1 MKFILRLRQII
12 PSQKVKSGFG
22 IAVCTI
28 LALGLVLYGKSD
40 YFQEKNYSK
49 KNTLNNLIFSGKE
62 DASHKDF
69 EMIILKLANRPSVSM
84 TMDLQGLDISDGLK
98 NVTYLTAEKNEHGC
112 EFPGFG
118 LMLMGKGIYEVNK
131 NFEGIDITPTKRF
144 YFINSK
150 PSTKDT
156 IKEINYYLL
165 QNSGNLCNSF
175 RVNFFT
181 EDFNKLLE
189 PLRSKINE
197 YSISIGQKEY
207 DKLLA
212 GIPDDVAI
220 QNNSEFQFPYV
231 NANLEYGG
239 KKYDI
244 KLKNRGITKFHW
256 AKDKKSYTV
265 NFKDYFKHSDKLL
278 FYIPDKRAYTGEH
291 LVNELA
297 HEMSLSALTSGFS
310 KLSINGKDQG
320 VYYVSEDFDSL
331 FLAKR
336 ELPEANIYNTDPYK
350 NPDKFTTEAI
360 PKGMILSTLKDFE
373 DAYDKDVNYFLSVIK
388 KENSELQ
395 RNWRYY
401 FDPDNLSKLLAL
413 SSISGTAH
421 YDFHNIVFYINP
433 ASGRIYFFPWDFMNY
448 THVGDLQREDLRNF
462 PNDNLNVNQLFSKLL
477 EIPEIRSMRN
487 KAIYEY
493 ADILTDRLVKFEEDE
508 HIGLITNFMAD
519 PTTTYYV
526 GEGNKPN
533 FITYLQTPTILKN
546 NIQYLKDKIESTI
559 VTGNIDK
566 IGRIL
571 LKSDSFNDIK
581 VRRLIVPSYWKGTIS
596 QIAVNNIPLSG
607 KNYTIRQISGGGQEI
622 ILDTDIILSP
632 KLTYKKEFA
641 TPIYL
646 EQGLMEIDLQTSD
659 GTPFSAISVEIE
671 NTATQETQIV
681 PLTRN
686 MGNTPF
692 TPPKSTAAITHTLFA
707 HPLLK
712 EVETG
717 KFTFKP
723 SEVKIST
730 DLIIPKGITL
740 EIQPGSKIKFDKNT
754 SLISYGKIIAKGKN
768 GDPIIFTAVD
778 PDKPWGVVVLVQED
792 AGGIFDHTIFEY
804 GNDTTTENRVYASGM
819 LSGYYSDVTVTNSIF
834 RYSNRNGGDDA
845 VNIKYGKAVIQ
856 GNRFYENEY
865 DGIDLDFVKQG
876 SIVSGNRFEDSGN
889 DGMDISGTTDLIIKN
904 NKIRASGD
912 KGISVGEDS
921 HITIINN
928 SIEDTQMGIAVKD
941 NSTVILN
948 HNNIINNSVGA
959 AAYNKKELFGGGH
972 IKVYNTLFEDNKQ
985 DFGLE
990 SISKRDRRF
999 LDQDYQSSIEV
1010 INSKYRLTGKETKEI
1025 IKEAEKPVSKR
1036 DTLETFLKGQLTTAK
1051 GTYAT
1056 LKDTAA
1062 RMKDYRLSDISNPI
1076 GTTK

>member
-1 MKFILRLRQII
+1 
-12 PSQKVKSGFG
+12 
-22 IAVCTI
+22 
-28 LALGLVLYGKSD
+28 
-40 YFQEKNYSK
+40 
-49 KNTLNNLIFSGKE
+49 
-62 DASHKDF
+62 
-69 EMIILKLANRPSVSM
+69 
-84 TMDLQGLDISDGLK
+84 
-98 NVTYLTAEKNEHGC
+98 
-112 EFPGFG
+112 
-118 LMLMGKGIYEVNK
+118 
-131 NFEGIDITPTKRF
+131 
-144 YFINSK
+144 
-150 PSTKDT
+150 
-156 IKEINYYLL
+156 
-165 QNSGNLCNSF
+165 
-175 RVNFFT
+175 
-181 EDFNKLLE
+181 
-189 PLRSKINE
+189 
-197 YSISIGQKEY
+197 
-207 DKLLA
+207 

-433 ASGRIYFFPWDFMNY
+433 ANGRIYFFPWDFMNY
-448 THVGDLQREDLRNF
+448 THVSNLQREDLIDF
-462 PNDNLNVNQLFSKLL
+462 PNDFLNVNQLFSQLL

-487 KAIYEY
+487 KAIYGY
-493 ADILTDRLVKFEEDE
+493 ADILTDRLVQFEEDE
-508 HIGLITNFMAD
+508 HISLITNFMAD
-519 PTTTYYV
+519 PTTAYYV
-526 GEGNKPN
+526 GDGNKPS
-533 FITYLQTPTILKN
+533 FVSYLQTPFILKS
-546 NIQYLKDKIESTI
+546 NIQYLKGKIESTI

-622 ILDTDIILSP
+622 IFDTDIILSP
-632 KLTYKKEFA
+632 KLTYKEEFA
-641 TPIYL
+641 TPIHLEPGYL
-646 EQGLMEIDLQTSD
+646 QIDLQVKDGEAISTVAVEVENSATSD
-659 GTPFSAISVEIE
+659 TLIIPLSTGTFFEEGALP
-671 NTATQETQIV
+671 QV
-681 PLTRN
+681 PAVSGDYKVN
-686 MGNTPF
+686 D
-692 TPPKSTAAITHTLFA
+692 
-707 HPLLK
+707 PLLK
-712 EVETG
+712 EVDSSTV
-717 KFTFKP
+717 TFIRSDVEITK
-723 SEVKIST
+723 
-730 DLIIPKGITL
+730 DLVIPKGISL
-740 EIQPGSKIKFDKNT
+740 QIDPGTMVTFSEGV
-754 SLISYGKIIAKGKN
+754 SLISYGPVIAQGTKKQ
-768 GDPIIFTAVD
+768 PITFTAID
-778 PDKPWGVVVLVQED
+778 PKKPWGVVAVLQEESY
-792 AGGIFDHTIFEY
+792 GIFDYTIFEY
-804 GNDTTTENRVYASGM
+804 GSDTTTKNRVYASGM
-819 LSGYYSDVTVTNSIF
+819 LSGYYSDITVTNSIF

-856 GNRFYENEY
+856 GNRFYENTY
-865 DGIDLDFVKQG
+865 DGLDLDFVKKG
-876 SIVSGNRFEDSGN
+876 SIVSGNSFEKNGN

-912 KGISVGEDS
+912 KGISVGENS

-948 HNNIINNSVGA
+948 HNNIVNNSVGA

-972 IKVYNTLFEDNKQ
+972 IKVYNTLFKENKQ

-999 LDQDYQSSIEV
+999 LDQDYQSTIEV